1 MTSVHTLPVRLG
13 PETTDGK
20 PAVEILS
27 SRVAYED
34 FVRVT
39 AYEIRTQR
47 FDGSWTDPYTR
58 NVMATGES
66 GNAVVIL
73 AYDPERD
80 VVVLV
85 EQFRLPALTR
95 ERKSA
100 WLLETAAGLIAHGE
114 DPLETARREV
124 LEETGYTPRRMEKVG
139 EMFSSPGVFAEVLYC
154 YIAAVT
160 AGSSGTTH
168 GLAQE
173 EENIRLH
180 VLTVEDALELA
191 DNGTIEDIKTVFMLN
206 WLARHHDSLRHRWLS
221 ESGSEDTETGC

>member
-1 MTSVHTLPVRLG
+1 MTSKPVLLG

-39 AYEIRTQR
+39 TFKIRTQR

-66 GNAVVIL
+66 GNAVVVL

-85 EQFRLPALTR
+85 EQFRMPALMR
-95 ERKSA
+95 DRKSA
-100 WLLETAAGLIAHGE
+100 WPLETAAGLIAHGE
-114 DPLETARREV
+114 DPLETAKREV
-124 LEETGYTPRRMEKVG
+124 MEETGCTPRRMEKVG
-139 EMFSSPGVFAEVLYC
+139 EMFSGPGAFAEVLYC

-160 AGSSGTTH
+160 AGNSGTTH
-168 GLAQE
+168 GLAHE

-180 VLTVEDALELA
+180 VLTVEDAVKLA
-191 DNGTIEDIKTVFMLN
+191 DSGAIEDIKTVFMLN

-221 ESGSEDTETGC
+221 DSGNEDTETGC